1 MKRKNG
7 ILTVAAICYLL
18 LQCMFAT
25 AQVVV
30 IDPGKEQ
37 KYREDWQKG
46 IEENNR
52 YAFEKGTAKC
62 FFSPNPLVIRAD
74 VGFSLNSYGGISE
87 GDAAYDISLAMMGNG
102 WKGFG
107 YMPEISIT
115 NRSLTDVNDLVSKKE
130 LDFNA
135 TTIKVHPLQGHYSRV
150 KGMLAMDLRAGMFM
164 SYDITNKVK
173 DENYYDA
180 LDSFYQNHYLYNGGY
195 YDDGKLKE
203 IPETN
208 RFDMGLNI
216 GASFYYHRFGFLDIS
231 YRHGFCNMIKDI
243 PSKNRTFCF
252 GFSCFL

>member
-1 MKRKNG
+1 MKIKNE
-7 ILTVAAICYLL
+7 ILTVAAICFLL
-18 LQCMFAT
+18 FQCMFAI
-25 AQVVV
+25 AQV
-30 IDPGKEQ
+30 DPWKE
-37 KYREDWQKG
+37 KKWREDWQKVG
-46 IEENNR
+46 ESNNKF
-52 YAFEKGTAKC
+52 ASEKGLASCYGTQ
-62 FFSPNPLVIRAD
+62 NPLVIRAD
-74 VGFSLNSYGGISE
+74 VGFSLNSYSGNNDS
-87 GDAAYDISLAMMGNG
+87 DVAYDISLAMMGNG

-115 NRSLTDVNDLVSKKE
+115 NRSMTNVNDLVSKKE
-130 LDFNA
+130 LDINA
-135 TTIKVHPLQGHYSRV
+135 TTLKIHPLQVHYSSA
-150 KGMLAMDLRAGMFM
+150 KGFLAMDVRAGMFM

-216 GASFYYHRFGFLDIS
+216 GATFYYYRFGLLDIS

>member
-1 MKRKNG
+1 MKRKNE
-7 ILTVAAICYLL
+7 ILTVAAICFLL
-18 LQCMFAT
+18 LQGMFAT
-25 AQVVV
+25 AQVV
-30 IDPGKEQ
+30 DTWKEQ
-37 KYREDWQKG
+37 KMREDWKKA

-52 YAFEKGTAKC
+52 YASEKGSAKC
-62 FFSPNPLVIRAD
+62 FSSPNPIVIRAD
-74 VGFSLNSYGGISE
+74 VGGSLNSYDGFSE
-87 GDAAYDISLAMMGNG
+87 GDMAYDISLAIMVNG
-102 WKGFG
+102 WGVFG

-115 NRSLTDVNDLVSKKE
+115 NRSLTEVHNLVSGKE

-135 TTIKVHPLQGHYSRV
+135 TTLKVHPLQGHYSFG
-150 KGMLAMDLRAGMFM
+150 KGILAMDLRAGMFM

-173 DENYYDA
+173 EKKYYDQ
-180 LDSFYQNHYLYNGGY
+180 LDSFFQDHYLHNGGY

-216 GASFYYHRFGFLDIS
+216 GVSCYCYRFGFLDVS

-243 PSKNRTFCF
+243 PSKNRTFCV